1 MTDKRK
7 NHQRIAVVGTL
18 EEILTELDEQ
28 QLFLPA
34 LKIVEALEALGSSNT
49 PDLSADC

>member
-1 MTDKRK
+1 LTDKREK
-7 NHQRIAVVGTL
+7 RQIIAVIDTL

-34 LKIVEALEALGSSNT
+34 LKIVEALEALGSSNA
-49 PDLSADC
+49 PDLSADR